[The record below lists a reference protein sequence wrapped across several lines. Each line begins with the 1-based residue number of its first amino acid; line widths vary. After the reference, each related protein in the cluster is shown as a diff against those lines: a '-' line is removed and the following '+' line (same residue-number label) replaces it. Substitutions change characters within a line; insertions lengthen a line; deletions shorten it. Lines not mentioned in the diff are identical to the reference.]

1 MSATAL
7 ALLGG
12 AGKAATTWYQ
22 NRQAEKQQHQAQDF
36 SAQQYATRYQTQ
48 VKDLKAAGLNP
59 MLAVNQSPG
68 SAPQGQAAPVVE
80 HDVQGAVKDTAIASA
95 QTAKMKQE
103 TKNLKDEQ
111 QNIKAMQDKI
121 NMEIARTGNEVME
134 IDQKI
139 KIGRATEQEMIL
151 RQELTKKQTQLTDMQ
166 FKLATQSYNI
176 QKPEEIASATRAA
189 EYSAQ
194 VQRVLQPIIDALG
207 GVSKVRKP
215 K

>member
-22 NRQAEKQQHQAQDF
+22 NRQAAKQQHEAQDF

-48 VKDLKAAGLNP
+48 VKDMKKAGLNP
-59 MLAVNQSPG
+59 MLAAGASPG
-68 SAPQGQAAPVVE
+68 SAPTGQAAPVQEMPVRE
-80 HDVQGAVKDTAIASA
+80 AIQDTTTATA
-95 QTAKMKQE
+95 QQAKMKQE
-103 TKNLKDEQ
+103 TINLKFEQ
-111 QNIKAMQDKI
+111 KNIEAMQDKL
-121 NMEIARTGNEVME
+121 NMEIAKTGNEVME

-139 KIGRATEQEMIL
+139 KTGRASEQEIIL
-151 RQELTKKQTQLTDMQ
+151 RQELTKKQSQLTDMQ

-176 QKPEEIASATRAA
+176 QRPEEIASATRAA

-194 VQRVLQPIIDALG
+194 VQKVLQPIIDALG